1 MLPSVNVV
9 NVWRSISSIVQSQ
22 FVRNVATV
30 ATGVFAAQVI
40 SLAFTP
46 FLTRLYGPEAFG
58 VVAAFVAVLTILN
71 PTVTLGFSTAIVLPP
86 NEEGAMAVARLSMFS
101 TALMAPAAFVFIW
114 VFEAHLARWTSL
126 DSIPF
131 ILYLIPISLVFTA
144 LLAVAEQLAI
154 REGLFKA
161 RAISKVSSTLLINI
175 GKLAAGIFAPSGLV
189 LIAITVV
196 GFLINYFVLLARVPR
211 REVFEVKRW
220 VGARGVLEAAKTHR
234 DFAFYRLPQSVI
246 NAAALGLP
254 MLLLA
259 AFFGAG
265 TAGQYSLT
273 SLVLGAPVML
283 LGKSVSDVFYPKITR
298 EISQRKQGAKK
309 LLVRATIVSLLLA
322 VGLFGPLAVVAPYLF
337 PVVFGAEWI
346 QAGLY
351 AQWVAIWMAGVIASR
366 PSVAAYPALGLQ
378 KHLLFYEVVV
388 TAARVVALYM
398 GARYWDDLTAIAA
411 FSVINALGYFALIG
425 LAFMRLRQP

>member
-1 MLPSVNVV
+1 MLPAVNVV
-9 NVWRSISSIVQSQ
+9 NVWRSISSILQSQ

-30 ATGVFAAQVI
+30 ATGIFAAQVI

-58 VVAAFVAVLTILN
+58 VVGAFVAVLTILN
-71 PTVTLGFSTAIVLPP
+71 PTVTLGFSTAIVLPST
-86 NEEGAMAVARLSMFS
+86 EEGATAVARLSIFC
-101 TALMAPAAFVFIW
+101 AAFVAPAALVFIW
-114 VFEAHLARWTSL
+114 VFESHLASWANLHSASYL
-126 DSIPF
+126 
-131 ILYLIPISLVFTA
+131 LYLIPLSLVFTA
-144 LLAVAEQLAI
+144 LLAVAEQMAI
-154 REGLFKA
+154 REGFFKA

-175 GKLAAGIFAPSGLV
+175 GKLVAGLLAPSGLV
-189 LIAITVV
+189 LIAITVIGTV
-196 GFLINYFVLLARVPR
+196 LNYFMLLARVPHR
-211 REVFEVKRW
+211 GAFQVKRW
-220 VGARGVLEAAKTHR
+220 FGASGILEAVKMHR

-254 MLLLA
+254 VLLLA

-298 EISQRKQGAKK
+298 EISDGKQNAAK
-309 LLVRATIVSLLLA
+309 LLGKATSVSSLLA

-351 AQWVAIWMAGVIASR
+351 AQWVSIWMAGVIASR

-388 TAARVVALYM
+388 TAARVVVLYV

-411 FSVINALGYFALIG
+411 FSVINALGYMALVG
-425 LAFMRLRQP
+425 LAFLRLRHP